1 MLRSPLAGSRAS
13 SLPRGFAGT
22 LYIDFLARLCALRGV
37 KRYFEIGV
45 HFGHTLAAV
54 SCDTAVGVDPSYIL
68 DANVMR
74 GKRRAFLFQ
83 DTSDRF
89 FAETDLRQVLGG
101 LVELAF
107 LDGLHQF
114 EFLLRDFANTERA
127 CGPNS
132 LIVMHDCMPLTAE
145 MTARDSAGPRS
156 DPEPY
161 SKMWTGDVWKIVPI
175 LRRYRP
181 DLEVHLVD
189 CAPTGLVCV
198 TGLDPASTVLA
209 DSYLDIVRAFGGV
222 PSTEAEIAA
231 MYAANAIVP
240 SAAILNGQDQGLF
253 FRT

>member
-1 MLRSPLAGSRAS
+1 
-13 SLPRGFAGT
+13 
-22 LYIDFLARLCALRGV
+22 V

-54 SCDTAVGVDPSYIL
+54 SCDTAVGVDPGYIL
-68 DANVMR
+68 DCNVMQ

-83 DTSDRF
+83 ETSDRF
-89 FAETDLRQVLGG
+89 FAETDLTQVLGG
-101 LVELAF
+101 PVELAF

-127 CGPNS
+127 CGPTS

-145 MTARDSAGPRS
+145 MTSRDSAAPRS
-156 DPEPY
+156 E
-161 SKMWTGDVWKIVPI
+161 MWTGDVWKIVPI

-181 DLEVHLVD
+181 DLQVHLVD

-198 TGLDPASTVLA
+198 TGLDPASTVLS
-209 DSYLDIVRAFGGV
+209 DRYLDIVGEFAGI
-222 PSTEAEIAA
+222 PSTEPEIGA
-231 MYAANAIVP
+231 MYAANPIV
-240 SAAILNGQDQGLF
+240 SAASILTGQDQGLF